1 MVECLENLIGIRGY
15 NCGADTVPDS
25 VYYINDLAGIGIK
38 EADAAMDSEVKNGYE
53 LLLQKINIAGD
64 LIANNMRTYFN
75 PRYKGG
81 SIIGQH
87 TIGKWRNDRST
98 SAAAATYL
106 IGKNFYMTNSPYLE
120 FNIGK
125 VGLMV
130 DYTGDVDVFVYDIIA
145 NKLLDTITVACV
157 AGVPSYVDTSK
168 VYKTWGQKLNLFIGY
183 AADFASY
190 KTNMTSGD
198 CITCRG
204 YGYSNPY
211 INVDSAKVLIADDKI
226 EANLDPNSN
235 NDGLSITYSIN
246 CTFEP
251 FICTNKIL
259 LAEAIWY
266 KAGALVAEEMKFS
279 KRFNSVVTLYKT
291 DATELITNYE
301 AKSMMALNTVLQNM
315 RLPDNVCFDCN
326 KKVKLSLGLP

>member
-1 MVECLENLIGIRGY
+1 MVTCLSNLIGIRGY

-38 EADAAMDSEVKNGYE
+38 EADAAMDNEVKTGYD
-53 LLLQKINIAGD
+53 LLQQKIDIAGD

-81 SIIGQH
+81 SIVANH
-87 TIGKWRNDRST
+87 TIGIWRTDRAT

-106 IGKNFYMTNSPYLE
+106 IGKNFYMSLSEYLE
-120 FNIGK
+120 FNITK

-130 DYTGDVDVFVYDIIA
+130 DTTADVDVYVYDLISDT
-145 NKLLDTITVACV
+145 LLDTITVPCV
-157 AGVPSYVDTSK
+157 AGVPSYVDVSK
-168 VYKTWGQKLNLFIGY
+168 VYKNLGQKLNLFIGY
-183 AADFASY
+183 AATFASY
-190 KTNMTSGD
+190 KTNMTNGS
-198 CITCRG
+198 CVTCRG

-211 INVDSAKVLIADDKI
+211 INVNSAKVLSADDKI

-266 KAGALVAEEMKFS
+266 KAGALVAEELKFS

-301 AKSMMALNTVLQNM
+301 ARSQMALNTVLQNM
-315 RLPDNVCFDCN
+315 RLPDNVCFDCK
-326 KKVKLSLGLP
+326 KKVKLSLWP